1 MNTLQTRITFGVV
14 MFSVFFSITW
24 LDSLFCTDIGF
35 AGLVILTG
43 GIGLYEFY
51 HIAGKNGFSPFRIS
65 GIIAGIALLATYWLP
80 LRNHAIVENHF
91 FRQESMVILV
101 CWLLLI
107 QAFTR
112 GTQDAIRNIAVTI
125 FGIFYVAFLLS
136 FAIALRNLPHG
147 LSIVIL
153 VLLVSKFGDI
163 GGYLLG
169 RKYGKH
175 KLAKAIS
182 PNKTIE
188 GAIFSLISSILI
200 SVIFNLIPHIG
211 VMSMPRAVVFGAL
224 VGFSAMLGDLA
235 ESLLKRDANVKD
247 SGRLVPAFGGVLD
260 VIDCLLVS
268 MPVSYYFFV
277 WSKLV
282 ER

>member
-277 WSKLV
+277 WGKLV

>member
-1 MNTLQTRITFGVV
+1 MFALFFGILW
-14 MFSVFFSITW
+14 F
-24 LDSLFCTDIGF
+24 DSLFCTDVGF
-35 AGLVILTG
+35 GCLAIVAG

-51 HIAGKNGFSPFRIS
+51 RMAGKNGFSPFYIS
-65 GIIAGIALLATYWLP
+65 GIIAGVALSVSYWLSV
-80 LRNHAIVENHF
+80 RKSTGIDCRF
-91 FRQESMVILV
+91 FRQEILVILIF
-101 CWLLLI
+101 WLLLI

-112 GTQDAIRNIAVTI
+112 GTQDAIKNIAVTI
-125 FGIFYVAFLLS
+125 FGIFYVVFLLS
-136 FAIALRNLPHG
+136 YAIALRNFPHG

-169 RKYGKH
+169 RKYGKR
-175 KLAKAIS
+175 KLAKVIS

-188 GAIFSLISSILI
+188 GACFSLASSVLI
-200 SVIFNLIPHIG
+200 AVLFNLVPQVR
-211 VMSMPRAVVFGAL
+211 VMSATWAIVFGTL
-224 VGFSAMLGDLA
+224 VGFSALLGDLA

-268 MPVSYYFFV
+268 LPVSYYFFV
-277 WSKLV
+277 WCKFV
-282 ER
+282 EL

>member
-1 MNTLQTRITFGVV
+1 MSTLQTRITFGVV
-14 MFSVFFSITW
+14 MFALFFGILW
-24 LDSLFCTDIGF
+24 LDSLFCTDVGF
-35 AGLVILTG
+35 GCLAIVAG

-51 HIAGKNGFSPFRIS
+51 HMADKNGFSPFCKS
-65 GIIAGIALLATYWLP
+65 GIIAGVALLTFYWLSV
-80 LRNHAIVENHF
+80 RKDTGIDCHF
-91 FRQESMVILV
+91 FRQEVLVILV
-101 CWLLLI
+101 FWLLLI

-112 GTQDAIRNIAVTI
+112 GTQDAIKNIAVTI
-125 FGIFYVAFLLS
+125 FGIFYVVFLLS
-136 FAIALRNLPHG
+136 FAVVLRNFPHG

-169 RKYGKH
+169 RKYGRH
-175 KLAKAIS
+175 KLAKVIS

-188 GAIFSLISSILI
+188 GSCFSLASSVLI
-200 SVIFNLIPHIG
+200 AVIFNLIPHIR
-211 VMSMPRAVVFGAL
+211 VMSVPWAIAFGAV

-268 MPVSYYFFV
+268 LPVSYYFLV
-277 WSKLV
+277 WCKLV
-282 ER
+282 EL

>member
-1 MNTLQTRITFGVV
+1 MSTLQTRITFGVI
-14 MFSVFFSITW
+14 MFSLFFGILW

-35 AGLVILTG
+35 GSLAIVAG

-51 HIAGKNGFSPFRIS
+51 HIAGKNGYSPFRIS
-65 GIIAGIALLATYWLP
+65 GIVTGVALSVFYWLSV
-80 LRNHAIVENHF
+80 RNHAAADYHF
-91 FRQESMVILV
+91 FRQETMVILV
-101 CWLLLI
+101 FWLLLI

-112 GTQDAIRNIAVTI
+112 GTQDAIKNIAVTI
-125 FGIFYVAFLLS
+125 FGIFYVVFLLS
-136 FAIALRNLPHG
+136 FAIVLRNFPHG

-169 RKYGKH
+169 RKYGRH
-175 KLAKAIS
+175 KLAKVIS

-188 GAIFSLISSILI
+188 GACFSLASSILV
-200 SVIFNLIPHIG
+200 SLIFNLIPPIR
-211 VMSMPRAVVFGAL
+211 VMSVPWAIVFGAG
-224 VGFSAMLGDLA
+224 VGFSAMMGDLA
-235 ESLLKRDANVKD
+235 ESLLKRDASVKD

-268 MPVSYYFFV
+268 MPVAYYLFV
-277 WSKLV
+277 WGNLA

>member
-1 MNTLQTRITFGVV
+1 MSTLQTRITFGVI
-14 MFSVFFSITW
+14 MFSLFFGILW

-35 AGLVILTG
+35 GSLAIVAG

-51 HIAGKNGFSPFRIS
+51 YIAGKNGYSPFRIS
-65 GIIAGIALLATYWLP
+65 GIVTGVALSVFYWLSVHK
-80 LRNHAIVENHF
+80 HAAADYHF
-91 FRQESMVILV
+91 FRQETMVILV
-101 CWLLLI
+101 FWLLLI

-112 GTQDAIRNIAVTI
+112 GTQDAIKNIAVTI
-125 FGIFYVAFLLS
+125 FGIFYVVFLLS
-136 FAIALRNLPHG
+136 FAIVLRNFPHG

-169 RKYGKH
+169 RKYGRH
-175 KLAKAIS
+175 KLAKVIS

-188 GAIFSLISSILI
+188 GACFSLASSILV
-200 SVIFNLIPHIG
+200 SLIFNLIPPIR
-211 VMSMPRAVVFGAL
+211 VMSVPWAIVFGAG
-224 VGFSAMLGDLA
+224 VGFSAMMGDLA
-235 ESLLKRDANVKD
+235 ESLLKRDASVKD

-268 MPVSYYFFV
+268 MPVAYYFFV
-277 WSKLV
+277 WGNLV